1 MGGLSK
7 NWKTQD
13 LSRACIRNEEGN
25 FKGSRVQKFKVQRLD
40 LAFAK
45 RPATYTYVNGL
56 NRVSAFELLNH

>member
-25 FKGSRVQKFKVQRLD
+25 FKGSRVQKFK
-40 LAFAK
+40 
-45 RPATYTYVNGL
+45 G
-56 NRVSAFELLNH
+56 